1 MENKDSLVSIVI
13 PTYNVENYIEKCI
26 RSLLGQTYGNIEVI
40 VVSDG
45 STDSS
50 VRICRELQKTDG
62 RIRIIEKENGG
73 VSSARNTGI
82 RCAAGD
88 FLMLVDSDDWVEP
101 NTIETMLQAI
111 QDNQTDACFSNCYIG
126 TSGM

>member
-73 VSSARNTGI
+73 CLLTVMIGLNQIQLR
-82 RCAAGD
+82 RCFRQFRITRQMPA
-88 FLMLVDSDDWVEP
+88 FQ
-101 NTIETMLQAI
+101 IAI
-111 QDNQTDACFSNCYIG
+111 IG

>member
-50 VRICRELQKTDG
+50 VRICRELQKQMD
-62 RIRIIEKENGG
+62 
-73 VSSARNTGI
+73 VSVLSKKKM
-82 RCAAGD
+82 AA
-88 FLMLVDSDDWVEP
+88 
-101 NTIETMLQAI
+101 
-111 QDNQTDACFSNCYIG
+111 
-126 TSGM
+126 

>member
-111 QDNQTDACFSNCYIG
+111 QDLSLIHI
-126 TSGM
+126 